1 MTPRTKELWKSP
13 LPILMIVLVAM
24 LIYVAT
30 GDVKVSIAIALLLL
44 GIGIVL
50 RTWLVWH
57 DKKSERTDDCFK
69 NPEQ

>member
-1 MTPRTKELWKSP
+1 
-13 LPILMIVLVAM
+13 MIVLVAM